1 MLKKKL
7 FIRGLATTVILMS
20 MTAVPINVFAAD
32 SINDQKT
39 EEKMSFEIRDTNDLY
54 ILSKELDRFVAQYPN
69 STYKDQEQHI
79 ISFMQ
84 NGSLNRVYF
93 RSIGYYISGYNK
105 LNFAE

>member
-32 SINDQKT
+32 SINDQKS

-54 ILSKELDRFVAQYPN
+54 ILSKE
-69 STYKDQEQHI
+69 
-79 ISFMQ
+79 
-84 NGSLNRVYF
+84 
-93 RSIGYYISGYNK
+93 
-105 LNFAE
+105 